1 LPLPDFAVAP
11 VPLVPL
17 GCELNIVLLAPGFAG
32 LGVPLLRGGTMFAFP
47 AEPWFA
53 GFLLIP
59 KAIVFS
65 PVILLASFL

>member
-1 LPLPDFAVAP
+1 
-11 VPLVPL
+11 VPLVPAGFAL
-17 GCELNIVLLAPGFAG
+17 YIVLLAPGLAG

-59 KAIVFS
+59 KAIVVS
-65 PVILLASFL
+65 PFILLASFL